1 MLDKKC
7 LVENSVNLYFDCM
20 IYLLTNKHCKKISYI
35 LKICLI
41 GYTSQY
47 VFPNW
52 AINTTQLFKHSAKS
66 PLGIMRYA
74 WWNLAYCIMWCPR
87 NYFWLFQMP
96 KTPLKSAQI
105 LEFPQPNFEWT
116 REKRCRY
123 LEISKI
129 NRKELFFEFLKK
141 NEVSL

>member
-1 MLDKKC
+1 
-7 LVENSVNLYFDCM
+7 
-20 IYLLTNKHCKKISYI
+20 
-35 LKICLI
+35 
-41 GYTSQY
+41 
-47 VFPNW
+47 
-52 AINTTQLFKHSAKS
+52 
-66 PLGIMRYA
+66 MRYA
-74 WWNLAYCIMWCPR
+74 WWIIAYCIMWCPR

-96 KTPLKSAQI
+96 KTTLNIAQI

-141 NEVSL
+141 NEVFLYNIIPTIGTGGLPDPAAFGCRFCRYIHTIVSWRHYCNKILSRCIVKILWKFTIFYKNC